1 MYQEEGSQSAESG
14 QEEEEQTEVKEQ
26 PEKITVIKKK
36 IPKRQ
41 KLEQEEAFD
50 TGLSLQD
57 DEDLALQLL
66 LRR

>member
-1 MYQEEGSQSAESG
+1 MSSDSEESDEEGVE
-14 QEEEEQTEVKEQ
+14 TEVKERSQ
-26 PEKITVIKKK
+26 KITVIKKR

-41 KLEQEEAFD
+41 KVEEEEVVLD

-66 LRR
+66 MSR